1 MPTPPSVDDSR
12 DLGFGEK
19 PPESPRSSLS
29 SIFDFND
36 KEKIERQIRLQLRLQ
51 NANDDSVSSSIQSL
65 FDHGVQRPSEY
76 FGALS
81 IDKLDEN
88 EMPNEKL
95 TQLFAECFGKR
106 FVRRRTSSLINY
118 KPPVE
123 EQP

>member
-1 MPTPPSVDDSR
+1 MPTPPSASADDSR

-19 PPESPRSSLS
+19 PPESARSSMS

-51 NANDDSVSSSIQSL
+51 NAKDDDSLTSSIQSL

-81 IDKLDEN
+81 LEKLDEN

-118 KPPVE
+118 KN
-123 EQP
+123 